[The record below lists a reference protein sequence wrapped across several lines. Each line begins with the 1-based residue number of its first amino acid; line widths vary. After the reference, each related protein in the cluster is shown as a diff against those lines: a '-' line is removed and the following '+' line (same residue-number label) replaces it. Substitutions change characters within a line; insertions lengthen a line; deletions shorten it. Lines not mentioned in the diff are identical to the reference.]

1 MKTSADIVKSA
12 RWRST
17 TTAVIYWEVEK
28 GAYRVRVRL
37 RSPLEKLPP
46 GLSLRLSPFL
56 LILNVKTRHPTG
68 DIFAPKILFEV
79 ARRGYLSVAR
89 AIPSEIVADQ
99 AGARE
104 VGLQRR

>member
-46 GLSLRLSPFL
+46 GISLSSPFT
-56 LILNVKTRHPTG
+56 IFIDTKCENSSPYRRH
-68 DIFAPKILFEV
+68 L
-79 ARRGYLSVAR
+79 R
-89 AIPSEIVADQ
+89 SEDPVRS
-99 AGARE
+99 GA
-104 VGLQRR
+104 